1 MLKKFFSLIFLPLY
15 LLYPR
20 DQDHPEMTND
30 KNDTWHVASPP
41 NCLLLYIYII
51 RGIQEVLKVAWKCKE
66 LLTSAFLSAQQL
78 TFKQPSKSIFFAFL
92 SAKMVQNKEKNR

>member
-30 KNDTWHVASPP
+30 KNDTWHAARRSEG
-41 NCLLLYIYII
+41 LLLYIYYIYNK
-51 RGIQEVLKVAWKCKE
+51 RNLKCVKCCVK
-66 LLTSAFLSAQQL
+66 
-78 TFKQPSKSIFFAFL
+78 
-92 SAKMVQNKEKNR
+92 V